1 LGKLNHCKSEKKKI
15 IKKKMSYFFKM
26 AFSDLFSHIF
36 NTKHFRV
43 ASGLVWR
50 TKNKCEYIN
59 DLEENASSPG
69 MIREWPHIPLCSQVL
84 SEAADNQKADVPGH

>member
-1 LGKLNHCKSEKKKI
+1 
-15 IKKKMSYFFKM
+15 M

-59 DLEENASSPG
+59 DLEVNALSPG
-69 MIREWPHIPLCSQVL
+69 MIREWPQSLCVL
-84 SEAADNQKADVPGH
+84 KSFQKQQTIKEQM